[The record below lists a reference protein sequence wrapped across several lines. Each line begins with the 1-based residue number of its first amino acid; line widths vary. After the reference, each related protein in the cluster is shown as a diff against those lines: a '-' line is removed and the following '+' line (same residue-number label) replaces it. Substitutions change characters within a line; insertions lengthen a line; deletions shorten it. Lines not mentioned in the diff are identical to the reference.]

1 MKVTAISDLHGN
13 LIDIEPCDLLLI
25 CGDISPLDIQRD
37 YIQMTKWIFNEFQE
51 WIMKIDCPTIILT
64 PGNHDFWFEKMI
76 TQPNTYLFNKLTI
89 LIDGETKVYNSTD
102 DKWYKIYGT
111 PWCKQCGPW
120 AFMANHAEL
129 VKKYEKIPKDLDI
142 LMTHE
147 ASNLAE
153 VGTTHDNGTEIQY
166 CCAALTDEIKRKK
179 PKYALC
185 GHVHTGNHN
194 ITACPVYDYVFQEET
209 EWTNVHVA
217 NVSILDESYSIYFR
231 PTTFELSLKKFTI
244 MKNYELVNL
253 QLDEQNMNNDI
264 MSQTEQDIY
273 FEADE
278 LNDIAF
284 VNELME
290 ADRLSKLEE

>member
-76 TQPNTYLFNKLTI
+76 TQSNTYLFNKLTI

-153 VGTTHDNGTEIQY
+153 VGTTHDNGTEIKY
-166 CCAALTDEIKRKK
+166 VCAALTDEIRRKK

-194 ITACPVYDYVFQEET
+194 ITACPVYDCVFQEDT
-209 EWTNVHVA
+209 EYANVNVA
-217 NVSILDESYSIYFR
+217 NVSILDESYSIYFK
-231 PTTFELSLKKFTI
+231 PLTFEL
-244 MKNYELVNL
+244 
-253 QLDEQNMNNDI
+253 
-264 MSQTEQDIY
+264 
-273 FEADE
+273 
-278 LNDIAF
+278 
-284 VNELME
+284 
-290 ADRLSKLEE
+290 

>member
-37 YIQMTKWIFNEFQE
+37 YIQMTKWIFNEFRE
-51 WIMKIDCPTIILT
+51 WIMKVDCSTVLLT

-76 TQPNTYLFNKLTI
+76 NQSNTYLFNKLII
-89 LIDGETKVYNSTD
+89 LIDGEEKVYNSTD

-209 EWTNVHVA
+209 EWTNVRVA

-231 PTTFELSLKKFTI
+231 PTTFELQLKKFTI